1 MELATR
7 IASFIERQ
15 YVTDEGDVRQ
25 NVEDLF
31 SADLVYHAGAET
43 LTREDLVAMGA
54 AVRATRH
61 DARRIR
67 AQAFEQEGLVVRW
80 HLSAL
85 IPAQDAE
92 DEDIRQESR
101 LSATF
106 GDNGKIIE
114 VWSTP
119 VD

>member
-7 IASFIERQ
+7 IAEFIQRQ

-31 SADLVYHAGAET
+31 SAELVYHAGSET
-43 LTREDLVAMGA
+43 LTREDVIAMGA
-54 AVRATRH
+54 AVRATPK
-61 DARRIR
+61 DARRIQAR
-67 AQAFEQEGLVVRW
+67 AFKQEGLVVQW
-80 HLSAL
+80 YLSAHV
-85 IPAQDAE
+85 PALDGE
-92 DEDIRQESR
+92 DEDLRQESR

-106 GDNGKIIE
+106 GADGKIIE
-114 VWSTP
+114 VRSVP